1 MISVVKK
8 RQTVWNFANFATL
21 RRLADFFKKGV
32 DILDEIVYY
41 ISCRR

>member
-1 MISVVKK
+1 MISAVKK
-8 RQTVWNFANFATL
+8 RQTVWNFATL